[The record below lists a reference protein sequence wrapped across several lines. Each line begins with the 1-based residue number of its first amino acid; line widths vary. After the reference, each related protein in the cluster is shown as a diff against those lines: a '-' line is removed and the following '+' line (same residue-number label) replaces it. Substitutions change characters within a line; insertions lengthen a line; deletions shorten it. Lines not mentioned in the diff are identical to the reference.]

1 MRLFAEWKHGISNEV
16 KWKMKSKNCRTD
28 NLIWRNNWIV
38 IVRVSHEC
46 SSLAMQEYFTLVIRK
61 KEDRI
66 GTHDIKLH
74 RLQQR
79 ILHVEKRKYVLDYKT
94 KSLMERIEPLDQEIL
109 QLKTNNQSLEQQLTN
124 LKRQQN
130 DLIQREKDYR
140 GKLDQSS
147 QQLTLARRDHQ
158 HLSKI
163 IKRDKGSTVSNIA
176 HRRRILLDIIK
187 RAFDLV
193 EISCTSTSIR
203 SIETPRE
210 QLRKFMESVCHTIQ
224 NEQQTENQLEI
235 EGFMKEWSDQR
246 HWLLNHVRGGLRS
259 QLLIFSLLVTNSG
272 QTYWG
277 EKAVARSCSAW
288 TPQK

>member
-1 MRLFAEWKHGISNEV
+1 M
-16 KWKMKSKNCRTD
+16 
-28 NLIWRNNWIV
+28 
-38 IVRVSHEC
+38 
-46 SSLAMQEYFTLVIRK
+46 LVIRK

-66 GTHDIKLH
+66 GGHDIKLH

-109 QLKTNNQSLEQQLTN
+109 QFKTNNQNLEQQLTN
-124 LKRQQN
+124 LKRQQT

-158 HLSKI
+158 HLSKV
-163 IKRDKGSTVSNIA
+163 IKRDKGSISSNA
-176 HRRRILLDIIK
+176 VHRRRILLDIIK

-193 EISCTSTSIR
+193 EISCTSIG

-210 QLRKFMESVCHTIQ
+210 RLRKFIESVCHTIQ
-224 NEQQTENQLEI
+224 NEHQTENQLEI

-246 HWLLNHVRGGLRS
+246 HWLLNHVRG
-259 QLLIFSLLVTNSG
+259 V
-272 QTYWG
+272 
-277 EKAVARSCSAW
+277 V
-288 TPQK
+288 